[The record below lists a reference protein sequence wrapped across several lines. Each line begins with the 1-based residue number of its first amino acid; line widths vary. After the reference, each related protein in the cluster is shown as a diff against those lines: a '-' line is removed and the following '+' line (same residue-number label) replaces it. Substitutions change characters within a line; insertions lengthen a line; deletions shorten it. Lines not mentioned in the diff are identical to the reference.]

1 MPSLRTLT
9 AVLLSIATSPL
20 LAGAE
25 EGRAIAH
32 DQLRGNCLACHRAPA
47 DPSAVTEATLGPAL
61 EDLAR
66 RFPDRAALRAQV
78 ADPSAR
84 NARTLMPLYG
94 RHRILTDREI
104 DLVVDYLL
112 TL

>member
-1 MPSLRTLT
+1 MKLI
-9 AVLLSIATSPL
+9 AVMVLCWVALPVN
-20 LAGAE
+20 AGVE

-32 DQLRGNCLACHRAPA
+32 DQLRGNCLACHRAPS
-47 DPSAVTEATLGPAL
+47 DPYAVTDATLGPDL
-61 EDLAR
+61 KDLAR
-66 RFPDRAALRAQV
+66 RFAGRSALRAQV
-78 ADPSAR
+78 ADPSSR
-84 NARTLMPLYG
+84 NPHTLMPPYG

>member
-1 MPSLRTLT
+1 MKRIA
-9 AVLLSIATSPL
+9 AVLLWC
-20 LAGAE
+20 LAWPVSAGIE

-32 DQLRGNCLACHRAPA
+32 DQLRGNCLACHRIPA

-61 EDLAR
+61 KDLAR
-66 RFPDRAALRAQV
+66 RFPERAALRAQV
-78 ADPSAR
+78 ADAAVR
-84 NARTLMPLYG
+84 NPDTLMPLYG

-112 TL
+112 GL